1 MKKVLF
7 IATVQS
13 HIINFHIPY
22 INLLQK
28 KGYEVHVATKL
39 DKDRYNNVLEYVDN
53 VVWKNIDFSRNP
65 LSKDI
70 FKSYK
75 QIYTYINENKFDLI
89 HVNTPIAAFL
99 TRLAVKKQHMSPV
112 IYTAHGFHFF
122 KGAPIQNWIM
132 YYPLEKI
139 ASKWSDAII
148 TMNKEDY
155 NISKLK
161 FNNKRCSTY
170 HINGIGVDFKK
181 YLYLNTNDSLN
192 KELNIESRD
201 LVLSIIGEIN
211 KNKNQKQIIDAV
223 VNLRSKY
230 DNIKLLI
237 VGDGDMYQE
246 IASYIEEKNSQEYI
260 KMLGFRRDI
269 PEILSLSD
277 IVVSCSYRE
286 GLPKNI
292 IEAMISKSAIICTN
306 VRGNKDLVTNMENG
320 ILVPVN
326 DSEKMTQAIE
336 LLYTDRELLK
346 AMGEKS
352 YGLAHEY
359 SLDKVLNQME
369 SIYSIYL

>member
-39 DKDRYNNVLEYVDN
+39 DNDRYKNASEYVEN
-53 VVWKNIDFSRNP
+53 VIWENIDFSRNP
-65 LSKDI
+65 LSKEI

-75 QIYTYINENKFDLI
+75 QIYKYIKENKFDLI
-89 HVNTPIAAFL
+89 HVNTPIASFL
-99 TRLAVKKQHMSPV
+99 TRLAAKKQNISPI

-122 KGAPIQNWIM
+122 KGAPIQNWFI
-132 YYPLEKI
+132 YYPLEKM

-155 NISKLK
+155 DISKLK
-161 FNNKRCSTY
+161 FNNKRCNTY

-181 YLYLNTNDSLN
+181 YVSLKANDSMRKKLD
-192 KELNIESRD
+192 IESND

-211 KNKNQKQIIDAV
+211 KNKNQKQIIDALI
-223 VNLRSKY
+223 NLRSKY

-237 VGDGDMYQE
+237 VGDGDMYQD
-246 IASYIEEKNSQEYI
+246 ISSYIEEKNAKDYI
-260 KMLGFRRDI
+260 KILGFRRDV

-277 IVVSCSYRE
+277 IVISCSYRE

-292 IEAMISKSAIICTN
+292 IEAMISKSAIICTD
-306 VRGNKDLVTNMENG
+306 VRGNRDLVTHMENG

-326 DSEKMTQAIE
+326 DSEQMSKAIE

-346 AMGEKS
+346 VMSEKS
-352 YGLAHEY
+352 YMLAREY
-359 SLDKVLNQME
+359 SLDKVLGQME
-369 SIYSIYL
+369 DIYSIYL